1 MECIKAPAARVT
13 VSNPPH
19 LTPYE
24 IHNVLCVKFAEVT
37 RTIVATAQSD
47 YELCDRMHELMRK
60 ERSAINALNTIK
72 DFLDQ

>member
-1 MECIKAPAARVT
+1 MKCTKATAVRVT
-13 VSNPPH
+13 MSNPPH
-19 LTPYE
+19 PAPYE
-24 IHNVLCVKFAEVT
+24 IHDALCVKFAEVT